1 MISAKSFCKCS
12 EARTISSQLG
22 SFRTENIWG
31 ARKYKLPSALQR
43 VDGTRVR
50 GGETLMPGCVSSLPR
65 NEALLPIKYSHRDL
79 VTSVRAPAAAVR
91 YTGARQLLYS
101 VSQQAK
107 EIKKVNWYFN

>member
-43 VDGTRVR
+43 VDGPRGR
-50 GGETLMPGCVSSLPR
+50 GGETLMPGSVSSSPR
-65 NEALLPIKYSHRDL
+65 NEGLLRMRNEGPLPIKYSHRDL
-79 VTSVRAPAAAVR
+79 VTSSPGPAAGAVR
-91 YTGARQLLYS
+91 
-101 VSQQAK
+101 
-107 EIKKVNWYFN
+107 